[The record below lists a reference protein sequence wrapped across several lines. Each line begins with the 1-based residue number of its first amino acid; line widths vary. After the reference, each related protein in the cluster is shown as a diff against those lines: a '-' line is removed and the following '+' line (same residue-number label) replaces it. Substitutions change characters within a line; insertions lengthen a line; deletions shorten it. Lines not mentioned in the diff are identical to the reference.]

1 MKKFFAITVSS
12 LALAMSAPT
21 AAQDANGTTKA
32 AEAEATAIAPA
43 RLEAAQNAVDYLFP
57 LGTYERMMK
66 GTMDQMMDQMMK
78 SMGDMR
84 MGDLAGAG
92 GVARGDMP
100 DGMGEKTLAE
110 MATEMDPH
118 YEERTQ
124 ISTKIIMDEMVDLM
138 ITMEPAVRAAL
149 TNIYARKFTVAQL
162 TEMNDFFATDTG
174 SAFARDYMM
183 VFVDPEMMQSMM
195 SMVPELMQAMPDIM
209 KKVEEATAHLP
220 PVEITGA
227 NNPFAPVEEVVKDV
241 DNADDSSKYY
251 DPETWSAEDRAAVA
265 KAEADLD
272 AKYSAYEA
280 TSDSVTAATEKAMKN
295 AKIRSERNK

>member
-1 MKKFFAITVSS
+1 MKKFFATTVSS
-12 LALAMSAPT
+12 MALALSSPAV
-21 AAQDANGTTKA
+21 AQDADVATEA
-32 AEAEATAIAPA
+32 VEAEAAPIAPA
-43 RLEAAQNAVDYLFP
+43 RLDAAQSAVDYLFP

-78 SMGDMR
+78 SMGNMR

-118 YEERTQ
+118 YAERTQ
-124 ISTKIIMDEMVDLM
+124 ISTKVIMDEMVDLM
-138 ITMEPAVRAAL
+138 ITMEPAVRTAL

-209 KKVEEATAHLP
+209 KKVEKATAHLP
-220 PVEITGA
+220 SVEITDA
-227 NNPFAPVEEVVKDV
+227 NNPFASVEEVMEDV
-241 DNADDSSKYY
+241 ENSDDEIDWENPDNWSKEDRERVNQLSTDSDTAFEKYY
-251 DPETWSAEDRAAVA
+251 EALEKAQSNA
-265 KAEADLD
+265 KATM
-272 AKYSAYEA
+272 AK
-280 TSDSVTAATEKAMKN
+280 DQ
-295 AKIRSERNK
+295 

>member
-1 MKKFFAITVSS
+1 MKKLFATTVSL
-12 LALAMSAPT
+12 LALALSAPA
-21 AAQDANGTTKA
+21 AAQDADGSAKA
-32 AEAEATAIAPA
+32 AETQPAPIAPA

-66 GTMDQMMDQMMK
+66 GTMDQMMDQMVK
-78 SMGDMR
+78 SMGNMR

-118 YEERTQ
+118 YAERTK
-124 ISTKIIMDEMVDLM
+124 ISTKVIMDEMVGLM

-220 PVEITGA
+220 PVKITGA
-227 NNPFAPVEEVVKDV
+227 NDPFASVEDVMEDAENSDDDMTKDQ
-241 DNADDSSKYY
+241 
-251 DPETWSAEDRAAVA
+251 
-265 KAEADLD
+265 
-272 AKYSAYEA
+272 
-280 TSDSVTAATEKAMKN
+280 
-295 AKIRSERNK
+295 

>member
-1 MKKFFAITVSS
+1 MKKFFATTVSS
-12 LALAMSAPT
+12 LALALSSPT
-21 AAQDANGTTKA
+21 VAQDADVATEA
-32 AEAEATAIAPA
+32 VEAEAATIAPA
-43 RLEAAQNAVDYLFP
+43 RLEAAQKAVDYLFP
-57 LGTYERMMK
+57 LGTYKRMMK

-78 SMGDMR
+78 SMGNMR

-118 YEERTQ
+118 YAERTQ
-124 ISTKIIMDEMVDLM
+124 ISTKVIMDEMVDLM
-138 ITMEPAVRAAL
+138 ITMEPAVRTAL

-174 SAFARDYMM
+174 GAFARDYMM

-209 KKVEEATAHLP
+209 KKVEKATAHLP
-220 PVEITGA
+220 SVELTDA
-227 NNPFAPVEEVVKDV
+227 NNPFASVEEVMEDV
-241 DNADDSSKYY
+241 ENSDEEIDWENPDNWSK
-251 DPETWSAEDRAAVA
+251 EDRERVNQLSTDSDTAFERYYEALEKAQSNA
-265 KAEADLD
+265 KATM
-272 AKYSAYEA
+272 AK
-280 TSDSVTAATEKAMKN
+280 DQ
-295 AKIRSERNK
+295 

>member
-1 MKKFFAITVSS
+1 MKKFFVIAASS
-12 LALAMSAPT
+12 VTLALSTPAV
-21 AAQDANGTTKA
+21 AQDASGEA
-32 AEAEATAIAPA
+32 AQETETQSVAVAPA
-43 RLEAAQNAVDYLFP
+43 RLEAAQKTVNYLFP

-78 SMGDMR
+78 SMGNMR

-110 MATEMDPH
+110 MATEMDPA
-118 YEERTQ
+118 YEERTK
-124 ISTKIIMDEMVDLM
+124 ISTKVIMDEMVDLM
-138 ITMEPAVRAAL
+138 ITMEPAVREAL
-149 TNIYARKFTVAQL
+149 TNIYARKFTVGQL

-195 SMVPELMQAMPDIM
+195 SMVPEMMQAMPDIM

-220 PVEITGA
+220 PVKMPGG
-227 NNPFAPVEEVVKDV
+227 NDPFASVEDVMKDV
-241 DNADDSSKYY
+241 DNIDDRSNFE
-251 DPETWSAEDRAAVA
+251 DPENWSAEDRERVNQLSIDSDKAFEKYYDALEQAQTNA
-265 KAEADLD
+265 KAKM
-272 AKYSAYEA
+272 AK
-280 TSDSVTAATEKAMKN
+280 DK
-295 AKIRSERNK
+295 